1 MQGYTMRQPFAVF
14 VNSHKRTSI
23 ASALG
28 TALLSILT
36 IIVPSSVSAEWIPI
50 KNLLSNP
57 SSYAMHIVTIRG
69 ALRGLVF
76 MPDFPIRG
84 CVSPGAYQL
93 TVDDETGV
101 LEVLVCSQPMNPSNG
116 VSAGDNVELD
126 VLVYPVKKEN
136 ASTALE
142 AVAKQ
147 VKKLGRN

>member
-1 MQGYTMRQPFAVF
+1 MRQPFVVF
-14 VNSHKRTSI
+14 VNFLKRTSI
-23 ASALG
+23 AGPLG
-28 TALLSILT
+28 AVVLSILT
-36 IIVPSSVSAEWIPI
+36 IIIPSSVSAEWTPI
-50 KNLLSNP
+50 KHLLGNP

-76 MPDFPIRG
+76 LPDFPIRG

-93 TVDDETGV
+93 TVDDGTGV

-116 VSAGDNVELD
+116 VSAGDNVALD

-136 ASTALE
+136 ASIAIE

-147 VKKLGRN
+147 VKKLGGN